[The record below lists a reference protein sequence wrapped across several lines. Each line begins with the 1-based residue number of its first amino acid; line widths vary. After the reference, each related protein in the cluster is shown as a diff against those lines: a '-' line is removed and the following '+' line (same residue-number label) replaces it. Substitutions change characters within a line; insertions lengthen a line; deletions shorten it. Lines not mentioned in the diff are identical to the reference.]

1 MKQLTN
7 ALSAYFN
14 PDHKETAMNTTNQQ
28 AAHLAADSTKAR
40 ALPAGITRKTTGYN
54 ADPRRICRKEGWNTR
69 FDFGDIA
76 NLAESIATE
85 LARDPSNGG
94 LLHDL
99 RVKRLDKSDPR
110 SSTHDFEIVDGDR
123 RLTAIELLLER
134 GVAFPEGVGI
144 KLVERTQ
151 DDLTSLIQMYTANT
165 GKPFLPLEEA
175 AAFKRMR
182 DAGMTILAIAKAVG
196 KADTHVIETLALLEA
211 DEDLQDAVKK
221 GTVGATMA
229 KVIATTARGDKAA
242 QKELTEEAKKA
253 KGKGA
258 DAKAAKARL
267 LKKLEDKKAAK
278 AAAKGKTLKMK
289 SMTDD
294 ALSELG
300 AKMAKALEAK
310 VKEAGWKKF
319 ETLEDMVE
327 MVAKDEKLVAAFTLG
342 TVLALRA
349 AAGIKVELD
358 I

>member
-1 MKQLTN
+1 MPFPDVGTIIQPTLAN
-7 ALSAYFN
+7 RYFN
-14 PDHKETAMNTTNQQ
+14 LTEDNTMNTQ
-28 AAHLAADSTKAR
+28 ATASAPR

-54 ADPRRICRKEGWNTR
+54 ADPRRICRRKDWNTR

-76 NLAESIATE
+76 SLAESIRTE
-85 LARDPSNGG
+85 LSRDPSNGG

-99 RVKRLDKSDPR
+99 RVKRLEKSDER
-110 SSTHDFEIVDGDR
+110 SATHDFEIVDGDR
-123 RLTAIELLLER
+123 RLTAIELLLDQ
-134 GVAFPEGVGI
+134 GVSFPEGVGI

-182 DAGMTILAIAKAVG
+182 DAGMTILAIAKTVG
-196 KADTHVIETLALLEA
+196 KADTHVIETLALLES
-211 DEDLQDAVKK
+211 DEELQAAVKD
-221 GTVGATMA
+221 GSVGSTMA

-242 QKELTEEAKKA
+242 QKELTKEAQA
-253 KGKGA
+253 ARGKGA

-278 AAAKGKTLKMK
+278 AAAKGKTLKIK

-300 AKMAKALEAK
+300 AKMAKALEVK

-319 ETLEDMVE
+319 ETLEEMVE
-327 MVAKDEKLVAAFTLG
+327 AMAKDEKLTAAFTLG
-342 TVLALRA
+342 AVMALRA
-349 AAGIKVELD
+349 AAGIKVNLD